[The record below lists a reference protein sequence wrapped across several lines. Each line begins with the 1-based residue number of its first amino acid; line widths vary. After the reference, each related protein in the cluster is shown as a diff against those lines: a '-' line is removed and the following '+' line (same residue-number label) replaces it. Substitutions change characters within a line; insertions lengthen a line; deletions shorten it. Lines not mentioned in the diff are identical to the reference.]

1 MQNLNELLQELGISK
16 VRLAKYLGVSRQMV
30 YNYLEMDDINDW
42 PLEKKMKLFNLLQI
56 KSSEYIEKIE
66 ITSEFIKHANSL
78 INENNDSVVEKG
90 SVSFD
95 GVKQKDQDTLNDIIY
110 ILKDRLTDDNDGE

>member
-1 MQNLNELLQELGISK
+1 
-16 VRLAKYLGVSRQMV
+16 
-30 YNYLEMDDINDW
+30 
-42 PLEKKMKLFNLLQI
+42 MKLFNLLQI
-56 KSSEYIEKIE
+56 KSSEDIEKIE

-95 GVKQKDQDTLNDIIY
+95 GIKQKDQDTLNDIKNNSEESNQSIY
-110 ILKDRLTDDNDGE
+110 ETPGIIIPSQNVNGKVIQKKS